1 MPIGDQPLFSEA
13 VRHFWN
19 TRNRQAQTQTASGAR
34 DQGLRGAVT
43 GGRQMDG
50 FANALRTL
58 LADHGVPPGC
68 VFTRSAMELPGFFRP
83 TKQWDLIVIRG
94 GRLVCAVELKSQ
106 VGPSFG
112 NNFNNRTEEAMGTA
126 VDIWTA
132 YREGAF
138 APSPPPWLGYL
149 LVLEDC
155 PKSQEPVRVAEPHF
169 PVFPV
174 FHGASYARR
183 YELFCQ
189 HLVRERH
196 YNSACFILADPNK
209 TNEPI
214 NYTEPSLELSA
225 DQFVRGILARVDAG

>member
-1 MPIGDQPLFSEA
+1 MPNGDLPLFAEA

-19 TRNRQAQTQTASGAR
+19 TRNRQAKAQEATGTR
-34 DQGLRGAVT
+34 DQGLRGAAT

-50 FANALRTL
+50 FAQALQAL
-58 LADHGVPPGC
+58 LVAHGVPPQC
-68 VFTRSAMELPGFFRP
+68 IFSRSSVELPGFFRP
-83 TKQWDLIVIRG
+83 TKQWDLIVVREA
-94 GRLVCAVELKSQ
+94 RLICAVELKSQ

-138 APSPPPWLGYL
+138 APSPHPWLGYL

-169 PVFPV
+169 PAFPV

-189 HLVRERH
+189 RLVRERH
-196 YNSACFILADPNK
+196 YCSACFLLADPALAD
-209 TNEPI
+209 EPV
-214 NYTEPSLELSA
+214 NYTEPSAELSA
-225 DQFVRGILARVDAG
+225 DQFVRGMLARVDAG